1 MPQAPSLWLRRS
13 AAVTSPRLR
22 LFCFPYAGGGSTVYR
37 GWNAGLPTDVE
48 LYSVLL
54 PGRESRLAEP
64 PCQYLDVV
72 VHALT
77 DELEPLLDRPTAF
90 FGHSLGALLAFEVAR
105 ELRRRG
111 APEPRHLF
119 ASAFRAPFRP
129 PGGPFVHSLDEA
141 ELVEEL
147 RSYGG
152 IPPEV
157 LANTELMAL
166 VLPALRAD
174 FALHE
179 TYVYEEEDPLGCP
192 LTALAGRQDDKVPPD
207 MVEGWERV
215 TSARY
220 RLELFD
226 GDHFFLHARRD
237 EVLRLIAAE
246 LRASGLNGG

>member
-1 MPQAPSLWLRRS
+1 MSPAPSLWLRRAAPVS
-13 AAVTSPRLR
+13 APRLR
-22 LFCFPYAGGGSTVYR
+22 LICFPYAGGGSTVYR
-37 GWNAGLPTDVE
+37 GWNAGLPADVE
-48 LYSVLL
+48 LHSVLL
-54 PGRESRLAEP
+54 PGRESRLAEA
-64 PCQYLDVV
+64 PCQHLDVV
-72 VHALT
+72 VHSLT

-90 FGHSLGALLAFEVAR
+90 FGHSLGALLAFEVVR

-129 PGGPFVHSLDEA
+129 PGGPMVHRLDEA
-141 ELVEEL
+141 ALVDEL

-152 IPPEV
+152 IPTEV
-157 LANTELMAL
+157 LENAELMTL

-179 TYVYEEEDPLGCP
+179 TYVYEDEEPLDCP
-192 LTALAGRQDDKVPPD
+192 LTALAGRQDDKVPPE
-207 MVEGWERV
+207 MVHGWERM
-215 TSARY
+215 TRANY

-237 EVLRLIAAE
+237 EVLRLISAE
-246 LRASGLNGG
+246 LRAGWVNGG